1 MKRLA
6 VLAACLAALVFGLL
20 ALAEGETVIKGGSG
34 LSAPSASFA
43 PSAGQTIPVH
53 LVGAQAN
60 EQEATEEFP
69 FSTPQLRWRS
79 ISALLRTATC

>member
-60 EQEATEEFP
+60 EHSLQTDQIRFL
-69 FSTPQLRWRS
+69 PQMKTS
-79 ISALLRTATC
+79 